1 MELTAPTY
9 ERSRNV
15 MTKEYRCA
23 AVMADCPVTI
33 LGRDSAEVMA
43 RVMAH
48 MIKDHGIAAP
58 PFEIVTAAHASIRD
72 CTPSR

>member
-1 MELTAPTY
+1 
-9 ERSRNV
+9 

-23 AVMADCPVTI
+23 AVMANCDATI

-48 MIKDHGIAAP
+48 IIKDHGIAAP
-58 PFEIVTAAHASIRD
+58 PFEVVTAAHASIRD
-72 CTPSR
+72 CTTYR